1 MSPVR
6 VSIVASFL
14 LFGACAHAQEP
25 QAGASASTQQRG
37 DVREV
42 PDFDEVSVSHGIR
55 AEVKVGPKSVRL
67 EGPAE
72 LVSRIEL
79 DVHDGTL
86 RTRVDK
92 KLFSGFKGG
101 SVRLYVSSPRVEGIH
116 ASGGSHVDADATRTD
131 EFDVDASGG
140 AIVNVRGVDAR
151 QVDAEASGGSKVTLA
166 AANPRAMQ
174 IQLLLLLGDTTM
186 VERVVGLQLVRGGA
200 QEMGDEAGREQA
212 LARIDALEGAV
223 ALFRKASIDRWPLH
237 ALTEE
242 LIQASTRDEPAYLLS
257 FTRVEAKQAAETQQ
271 P

>member
-1 MSPVR
+1 MLALGSPR
-6 VSIVASFL
+6 LDADKALFL
-14 LFGACAHAQEP
+14 LRQ
-25 QAGASASTQQRG
+25 
-37 DVREV
+37 V
-42 PDFDEVSVSHGIR
+42 P
-55 AEVKVGPKSVRL
+55 RL
-67 EGPAE
+67 EDPSLFVA
-72 LVSRIEL
+72 VM
-79 DVHDGTL
+79 DVL
-86 RTRVDK
+86 RGEA
-92 KLFSGFKGG
+92 LPQS
-101 SVRLYVSSPRVEGIH
+101 
-116 ASGGSHVDADATRTD
+116 SHVEARTV
-131 EFDVDASGG
+131 F
-140 AIVNVRGVDAR
+140 R
-151 QVDAEASGGSKVTLA
+151 QKLETLA

-242 LIQASTRDEPAYLLS
+242 LIQASTRGEPAYLLS

>member
-1 MSPVR
+1 MSPAR
-6 VSIVASFL
+6 VSIVAAFL
-14 LFGACAHAQEP
+14 LFGACAHAQDS
-25 QAGASASTQQRG
+25 QAGASASAQQQRG

-72 LVSRIEL
+72 LVSRIEM

-101 SVRLYVSSPRVEGIH
+101 NVRLYVSSPRVEGIH

-131 EFDVDASGG
+131 EFDVEASGG

-151 QVDAEASGGSKVTLA
+151 QVETEASGGSKVTLA
-166 AANPRAMQ
+166 GRAS
-174 IQLLLLLGDTTM
+174 DFD
-186 VERVVGLQLVRGGA
+186 VEASGGSIVRALDVKGVKTLDAEASGGSRVEVDASDRVSGEASGGSILQLVSRPSQSDVRASGGSKVVYK
-200 QEMGDEAGREQA
+200 D
-212 LARIDALEGAV
+212 
-223 ALFRKASIDRWPLH
+223 
-237 ALTEE
+237 
-242 LIQASTRDEPAYLLS
+242 
-257 FTRVEAKQAAETQQ
+257 
-271 P
+271 

>member
-1 MSPVR
+1 IKPPRPGAPAKAAWERAASDDVRLMLALGSPR
-6 VSIVASFL
+6 LDADKALFL
-14 LFGACAHAQEP
+14 LRQ
-25 QAGASASTQQRG
+25 
-37 DVREV
+37 V
-42 PDFDEVSVSHGIR
+42 P
-55 AEVKVGPKSVRL
+55 RL
-67 EGPAE
+67 EDPSLFVA
-72 LVSRIEL
+72 VM
-79 DVHDGTL
+79 DVL
-86 RTRVDK
+86 RGEA
-92 KLFSGFKGG
+92 LPQS
-101 SVRLYVSSPRVEGIH
+101 
-116 ASGGSHVDADATRTD
+116 SHVEARTV
-131 EFDVDASGG
+131 F
-140 AIVNVRGVDAR
+140 R
-151 QVDAEASGGSKVTLA
+151 QKLETLA